1 MRAESNHQA
10 TEYLLSFVSK
20 QSMTS
25 ESDYF
30 DCDEIRSI
38 RSVTVSPS
46 KKTVI
51 LAADDAWYLSG
62 GLSVAKDGSDTYVTD
77 TDGGLY
83 AIYSIAVQKSR
94 YYKLNP
100 TYAVLDTSSGG
111 AMLELD
117 IELDGEQIANYRP
130 GGNTGG
136 WTRWQTVSP
145 ATVWLPEGIHK
156 LRFVWGSSA
165 NLKKIIIEPAYPNAG
180 GNNAVKA
187 FNS

>member
-1 MRAESNHQA
+1 MN
-10 TEYLLSFVSK
+10 YPPLS
-20 QSMTS
+20 
-25 ESDYF
+25 
-30 DCDEIRSI
+30 
-38 RSVTVSPS
+38 SVTVSLS
-46 KKTVI
+46 EKTAI

-62 GLSVAKDGSDTYVTD
+62 SLSVAKDGSDTYVTD

-83 AIYSIAVQKSR
+83 AIYSIAVEKSG
-94 YYKLNP
+94 YYKLSP

-117 IELDGEQIANYRP
+117 IELDGEHIANYRP

-136 WTRWQTVSP
+136 WTNWQTVSP

-165 NLKKIIIEPAYPNAG
+165 NLKNIIIEPADRLDI
-180 GNNAVKA
+180 
-187 FNS
+187 

>member
-1 MRAESNHQA
+1 M
-10 TEYLLSFVSK
+10 EYLISFVGKHSL
-20 QSMTS
+20 TS

-30 DCDEIRSI
+30 DCDEIRHIESI
-38 RSVTVSPS
+38 AVPALE
-46 KKTVI
+46 KTVI
-51 LAADDAWYLSG
+51 RAADDAWYLSG
-62 GLSVAKDGSDTYVTD
+62 SLSVAKDGSDTYVTD

-83 AIYSIAVQKSR
+83 AIYSIAVEKSG

-117 IELDGEQIANYRP
+117 IELDGEHIANYRP

-136 WTRWQTVSP
+136 WKNWQTVSP
-145 ATVWLPEGIHK
+145 ATVWLPKGTHK

-165 NLKKIIIEPAYPNAG
+165 NLKNIIIVPVES
-180 GNNAVKA
+180 GNDKHISKV
-187 FNS
+187 